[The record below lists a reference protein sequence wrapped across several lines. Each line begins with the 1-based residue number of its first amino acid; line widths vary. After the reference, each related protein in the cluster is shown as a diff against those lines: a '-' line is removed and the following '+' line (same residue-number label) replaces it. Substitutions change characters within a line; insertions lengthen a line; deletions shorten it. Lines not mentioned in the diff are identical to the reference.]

1 MSHDLSATSLKDAIA
16 ALTTNMAKHAPPEVI
31 ASFSLPDTHEN
42 MVTLSSLLAKGP
54 YTRVFDTNVKGVFFA
69 MKAQVEAMRRMG
81 GGSIINLS
89 STGGSRGMAGMS
101 VYVASKHAVE
111 GLSKAAALDLASDNI
126 RVNVVAP
133 GPTLTA
139 MLDRV
144 TDGHPERLAQRVP
157 LGRAGSPE
165 ELARAIAWIASDEAS
180 FVNGVVLPVNGGISA
195 A

>member
-16 ALTTNMAKHAPPEVI
+16 TFTTNMAKHAPPEVI